1 MRQLALIAADPA
13 DGLWLKLKCPQ
24 PGAAKR
30 LEFRVAAAKKR
41 QTCPDLLRTLTKS
54 HLHFIDFAGSFKPP
68 AALFFKK
75 LAAHLMQIDD
85 SEQKNL
91 RQAPEELFTR
101 LALD

>member
-41 QTCPDLLRTLTKS
+41 QTCPDLLRIL
-54 HLHFIDFAGSFKPP
+54 
-68 AALFFKK
+68 
-75 LAAHLMQIDD
+75 
-85 SEQKNL
+85 
-91 RQAPEELFTR
+91 EL
-101 LALD
+101 